1 MACHLGITV
10 LADCSELKKHT
21 SYMLVV
27 TLFVGVQEEQRIR
40 AKQAKED
47 LEQFLLNND
56 KMNSSVKY
64 WSAYKHLFAVLG

>member
-1 MACHLGITV
+1 MFVTSDFFTSGLSVNPPTK
-10 LADCSELKKHT
+10 LHT
-21 SYMLVV
+21 RGDM
-27 TLFVGVQEEQRIR
+27 FVGVQEEQRIR

-64 WSAYKHLFAVLG
+64 WSACEHLFAVLD

>member
-1 MACHLGITV
+1 M
-10 LADCSELKKHT
+10 
-21 SYMLVV
+21 
-27 TLFVGVQEEQRIR
+27 FVGVQEEQRIR

-64 WSAYKHLFAVLG
+64 WSAYEHLFAALG

>member
-1 MACHLGITV
+1 MSVCLCLSVCLSVYISICVCICVPVTCLSACDMCLCV
-10 LADCSELKKHT
+10 A
-21 SYMLVV
+21 
-27 TLFVGVQEEQRIR
+27 VQEEQRIR

-64 WSAYKHLFAVLG
+64 W